1 MFAEKKMKLLITGA
15 TGLIGKEIVSKA
27 HEFGHTVHFLTTRS
41 SEINSLAPAKGFL
54 WNPDQGEID
63 TTCFE
68 GVEVVMHLAG
78 ASVSKRWTSAYK
90 EKIRSS
96 RIIPTQLLVQEVEKN
111 KSLHQIRQLISAS
124 AIGIYPSDFNKMM
137 KEDAKV
143 TSNSFLE
150 SVVIDWEKEVD
161 RFELLGVALSK
172 IRIGLVLT
180 PKGGVMQTL
189 KLPTRLGLGAAF
201 GSGQQGQSW
210 IHIDDLVAMFLFVAQ
225 QQCEGIYNAV
235 APNPV
240 SQNEFMKALAK
251 AYNRPY
257 FLPRLPAFL
266 LRFLVGE
273 MGQLVLESHWVS
285 AQKIKEKGFAFQ
297 YPEIL
302 SACKHLVSNS

>member
-1 MFAEKKMKLLITGA
+1 MKLLITGA
-15 TGLIGKEIVSKA
+15 TGHIGKEIVSKA
-27 HEFGHTVHFLTTRS
+27 HELGHIVHFLTTRY

-54 WNPDQGEID
+54 WSPDQEEMDIK
-63 TTCFE
+63 CFE

-90 EKIRSS
+90 DKIRSS
-96 RIIPTQLLVQEVEKN
+96 RIIPTQLLVQEAEKN
-111 KSLHQIRQLISAS
+111 KNLHQIRHVISAS

-143 TSNSFLE
+143 TSNSFLA

-161 RFELLGVALSK
+161 RFELLGVTLSK

-189 KLPTRLGLGAAF
+189 KLPTLLGLGAAF

-210 IHIDDLVAMFLFVAQ
+210 IHIDDLVEMFLFVAQ
-225 QQCEGIYNAV
+225 EQCEGIFNAV

-257 FLPRLPAFL
+257 FMPPLPAFL
-266 LRFLVGE
+266 LYLLVGE
-273 MGQLVLESHWVS
+273 MGQLVLDSHWVS
-285 AQKIKEKGFAFQ
+285 AQKIKDKGFNFK
-297 YPEIL
+297 YPEIV
-302 SACKHLVSNS
+302 SAYENLVSNS

>member
-1 MFAEKKMKLLITGA
+1 MKLLITGA
-15 TGLIGKEIVSKA
+15 TGHIGKEIVSKA
-27 HEFGHTVHFLTTRS
+27 HELGHIVHFLTTRS

-54 WNPDQGEID
+54 WCPDQGEMDIK
-63 TTCFE
+63 CFE

-90 EKIRSS
+90 DKIRSS
-96 RIIPTQLLVQEVEKN
+96 RIIPTQLLVQEAEKN
-111 KSLHQIRQLISAS
+111 KNLHQIRHVISAS

-143 TSNSFLE
+143 TSNSFLA

-161 RFELLGVALSK
+161 RFELLGVTLSK

-189 KLPTRLGLGAAF
+189 KLPTLLGLGAAF

-210 IHIDDLVAMFLFVAQ
+210 IHIDDLVEMFLFVAQ
-225 QQCEGIYNAV
+225 EQCEGIFNAV

-257 FLPRLPAFL
+257 VMPPLPAFL
-266 LRFLVGE
+266 LYLLVGE
-273 MGQLVLESHWVS
+273 MGQLVLDSHWVS
-285 AQKIKEKGFAFQ
+285 AQKIKDKGFNFK
-297 YPEIL
+297 YPEIV
-302 SACKHLVSNS
+302 SAYENLVSNS

>member
-1 MFAEKKMKLLITGA
+1 MKLLITGA

-27 HEFGHTVHFLTTRS
+27 HELGHIVHFLTTRY

-54 WNPDQGEID
+54 WSPDQGEMDIK
-63 TTCFE
+63 CFE

-78 ASVSKRWTSAYK
+78 ASVSKRWTSTYK
-90 EKIRSS
+90 DKIRSS
-96 RIIPTQLLVQEVEKN
+96 RIIPTQLLVQEAEKN
-111 KSLHQIRQLISAS
+111 KNLHQIRHVISAS

-143 TSNSFLE
+143 TSNSFLA

-161 RFELLGVALSK
+161 RFELLGVTLSK

-189 KLPTRLGLGAAF
+189 KLPTLLGLGAAF

-210 IHIDDLVAMFLFVAQ
+210 IHIDDLVEMFLFVAQ
-225 QQCEGIYNAV
+225 EQCEGIFNAV

-257 FLPRLPAFL
+257 FMPPLPAFL
-266 LRFLVGE
+266 LYLLVGE
-273 MGQLVLESHWVS
+273 MGQLVMDSHWVS
-285 AQKIKEKGFAFQ
+285 AQKIKDKGFNFK
-297 YPEIL
+297 YPEIV
-302 SACKHLVSNS
+302 SAYENLVSNS

>member
-1 MFAEKKMKLLITGA
+1 MKLLITGA

-27 HEFGHTVHFLTTRS
+27 HELGHIVHFLTTRS

-54 WNPDQGEID
+54 WSPDQGEMDIK
-63 TTCFE
+63 CFE
-68 GVEVVMHLAG
+68 GVEVVMHLAS
-78 ASVSKRWTSAYK
+78 ASVSKRWTSSYK
-90 EKIRSS
+90 DKIRSS
-96 RIIPTQLLVQEVEKN
+96 RIIPTQLLVQEAEKN
-111 KSLHQIRQLISAS
+111 KNLHQIRHVISAS

-143 TSNSFLE
+143 TSNSFLA

-161 RFELLGVALSK
+161 RFELLGVTLSK

-189 KLPTRLGLGAAF
+189 KLPTLLGLGAAF

-210 IHIDDLVAMFLFVAQ
+210 IHIDDLVEMFLFVAQ
-225 QQCEGIYNAV
+225 EQCEGIFNAV

-257 FLPRLPAFL
+257 FMPPLPAFL
-266 LRFLVGE
+266 LYLLVGE
-273 MGQLVLESHWVS
+273 MGQLVLDSHWVS
-285 AQKIKEKGFAFQ
+285 AQKIKDKGFNFK
-297 YPEIL
+297 YPEIV
-302 SACKHLVSNS
+302 SAYENLVSNS

>member
-1 MFAEKKMKLLITGA
+1 MKLLITGA

-27 HEFGHTVHFLTTRS
+27 HELGHIVHFLTTRY

-54 WNPDQGEID
+54 WSPDQGEMDIK
-63 TTCFE
+63 CFE

-90 EKIRSS
+90 DKIRSS
-96 RIIPTQLLVQEVEKN
+96 RIIPTQLLVQEAEKN
-111 KSLHQIRQLISAS
+111 KNLHQIRHVISAS

-143 TSNSFLE
+143 TSNSFLA

-161 RFELLGVALSK
+161 RFELLGVTLSK

-189 KLPTRLGLGAAF
+189 KLPTLFGLGAAF

-210 IHIDDLVAMFLFVAQ
+210 IHIDDLVEMFLFVAQ
-225 QQCEGIYNAV
+225 EQCEGIFNAV

-257 FLPRLPAFL
+257 FMPPLPAFL
-266 LRFLVGE
+266 LYLLVGE
-273 MGQLVLESHWVS
+273 MGQLVLDSHWVS
-285 AQKIKEKGFAFQ
+285 AQKIKDKGFNFK
-297 YPEIL
+297 YPEIV
-302 SACKHLVSNS
+302 SAYENLVSNS

>member
-1 MFAEKKMKLLITGA
+1 MKLLITGA

-27 HEFGHTVHFLTTRS
+27 HELGHIVHFLTTRY

-54 WNPDQGEID
+54 WSPDQGEMDIK
-63 TTCFE
+63 CFE

-78 ASVSKRWTSAYK
+78 ASVSKRWTSTYK
-90 EKIRSS
+90 DKIRSS
-96 RIIPTQLLVQEVEKN
+96 RIIPTQLLVQEAEKN
-111 KSLHQIRQLISAS
+111 KNLHQIRHVISAS

-143 TSNSFLE
+143 TSNSFLA

-161 RFELLGVALSK
+161 RFELLGVTLSK

-189 KLPTRLGLGAAF
+189 KLPTLLGLGAAF

-210 IHIDDLVAMFLFVAQ
+210 IHIDDLVEMFLFVAQ
-225 QQCEGIYNAV
+225 EQCEGIFNAV

-257 FLPRLPAFL
+257 FMPPLPAFL
-266 LRFLVGE
+266 LYLLVGE
-273 MGQLVLESHWVS
+273 MGQLVLDSHWVS
-285 AQKIKEKGFAFQ
+285 AQKIKDKGFNFK
-297 YPEIL
+297 YPEIV
-302 SACKHLVSNS
+302 SAYENLVSNS